1 MRNNTKELWES
12 LHKQSRFRPKYPSET
27 VVQYVFRNF
36 KRDGQ
41 TKVLDLGCGAGRH
54 LYFMANENLAAYGV
68 DISRDGVE
76 YTNEL
81 LKANNLKGE
90 AVVGAVYDIP
100 YENEMFDGLVS
111 YGVLYYCDK
120 KEIEQACDE
129 IYRVLK
135 NGGKAL
141 IVVRT
146 TNDSRYGQGNEIE
159 KNTFIINEEDDTK
172 SAFYESGMKMHFFT
186 EEEVRELFKNFATMT
201 IDKIEETS
209 EEGKYMESNF
219 VIQLT
224 K

>member
-1 MRNNTKELWES
+1 MVNNTKELWET
-12 LHKQSRFRPKYPSET
+12 LHKQSRFRPKYPSEM

-54 LYFMANENLAAYGV
+54 LYFMANENLDAYGV
-68 DISRDGVE
+68 DISADGVE

-81 LKANNLKGE
+81 LKAHNLKGE
-90 AVVGAVYDIP
+90 AVVGTIDNIP
-100 YENEMFDGLVS
+100 YEDEMFDGMIS
-111 YGVLYYCDK
+111 YGVLYYCDI
-120 KEIEQACDE
+120 KEIKQSCNE

-135 NGGKAL
+135 NDGKAL

-146 TNDSRYGQGNEIE
+146 TDDYRYGQGTEIE
-159 KNTFIINEEDDTK
+159 ENTFIINEEDDK
-172 SAFYESGMKMHFFT
+172 KCAFNENGMKMHFFT
-186 EEEVRELFKNFATMT
+186 REEIQELFKNFTTVT

-209 EEGKYMESNF
+209 QNEKYKDSNF
-219 VIQLT
+219 IIQLV